1 VTRRLRARTQCRLR
15 ARTQW
20 RLRARTQWR
29 LRART
34 QRRRAVAAAT
44 VVLVGLALG
53 ACSGNSPSILGGK
66 GSESRSIANVW
77 WIMFSLAAAVYVVVA
92 AFILFAL
99 FRGRRRAAGGDG
111 APAESRVSDTG
122 FIVAGGIV
130 VPTLILAVLAVV
142 TVRTASEL
150 RRPDSQALRVDVVG
164 KQWWWAVR
172 YPTLGITT
180 ANEIHVPVGR
190 PVEIGLQSDNVIH
203 SFWVPQLA
211 GKVDTIPG
219 QRNHLRLEAREP
231 GTYRGECAEY
241 CGIQH
246 ANMSYLVIADEPGE
260 FDRWLTRR
268 GAGAGLTP
276 VSEEAARGQVVF
288 NRESCAGCHTVRGTQ
303 AMGTIGPDLSDFGA
317 RRSIG
322 SMTIANSGAELSRWI
337 TDPGGVKPGTL
348 MPPTA
353 LSPDDLAAVVAYLEG
368 LK

>member
-1 VTRRLRARTQCRLR
+1 VTRRLRARTQC
-15 ARTQW
+15 
-20 RLRARTQWR
+20 
-29 LRART
+29 
-34 QRRRAVAAAT
+34 RRAVAAAT

-219 QRNHLRLEAREP
+219 QVNILRFTVREA
-231 GTYRGECAEY
+231 GTYRGACAEY
-241 CGIQH
+241 CGLQH
-246 ANMSYLVIADEPGE
+246 AKMDFQVVADPPADFERWAARRTRPPGE
-260 FDRWLTRR
+260 PTSELAQR
-268 GAGAGLTP
+268 GALAFQRL
-276 VSEEAARGQVVF
+276 
-288 NRESCAGCHTVRGTQ
+288 SCAGCHTIRGTQ
-303 AMGTIGPDLSDFGA
+303 AQGTLGPDLTDFGS
-317 RRSIG
+317 RHSIG
-322 SMTIANSGAELSRWI
+322 ALALPNTRGELAGWIANAQ
-337 TDPGGVKPGTL
+337 TVKPGNL
-348 MPPTA
+348 MPPIA
-353 LSPDDLAAVVAYLEG
+353 LSPDELNAIVDYLEN
-368 LK
+368 LR